1 MTILPEVNEA
11 MIPTETV
18 PVELECARSTSG
30 VCRAALLRR
39 FDDLFPLQA
48 FVLVTG
54 DDPTPLLQH
63 LQEERHGLFEWSSLQ
78 SGPPTWRIEI
88 ARRPEADGHALQLT
102 DAIEWDHD
110 RLYRLERT
118 AFDAWAAGDSSAAES
133 AFTLFA
139 HGLRRHIGFE
149 EALLFPEFER
159 RNGLDSRSGPTAT
172 LRAEHGE
179 ILSVVAAIELA
190 IRSDAVPVHLLRRH
204 LQDLLLAHSRY
215 EEQLLYPAADQVLSP
230 AERDDLIRRVQLF
243 HGG

>member
-1 MTILPEVNEA
+1 MA

-18 PVELECARSTSG
+18 PVELECARSMSELCG
-30 VCRAALLRR
+30 AALLRR
-39 FDDLFPLQA
+39 FDTLRPLQA

-54 DDPTPLLQH
+54 DDPTPLLKH

-78 SGPPTWRIEI
+78 AGPSTWRIEI
-88 ARRPEADGHALQLT
+88 ARRAEGADEAFQIT

-110 RLYRLERT
+110 RLHRLERT
-118 AFDAWAAGDSSAAES
+118 AFDAWAAGDSGAAEA
-133 AFTLFA
+133 AFALFA

-159 RNGLDSRSGPTAT
+159 RNRADPDSGPTGN
-172 LRAEHGE
+172 LRTEHRE
-179 ILSVVAAIELA
+179 ILAVVAAIELA
-190 IRSDAVPVHLLRRH
+190 MRSDAVPLHLLRRH
-204 LQDLLLAHSRY
+204 LQELLLAHSRY
-215 EEQLLYPAADQVLSP
+215 EERLLYPAADQMFSP